1 MPPISPEAL
10 VSVIVRP
17 MSRLEL
23 TRALDCIVAQTYRPL
38 EIVLVDAAQARSP
51 IADYHGVPV
60 VFVQRGRLDRP
71 RAANAGL
78 DAAHGDAI
86 MLNDEDDEMGRAHGA
101 EPAAA
106 LRNDSTARRARGP
119 RPLRA

>member
-10 VSVIVRP
+10 VSVIVRT
-17 MSRLEL
+17 MSRLEV
-23 TRALDCIVAQTYRPL
+23 TRAVDCIVAQTYRPL

-78 DAAHGDAI
+78 DAVHGDAI
-86 MLNDEDDEMGRAHGA
+86 MLNDEDDEMETTHIADLCA
-101 EPAAA
+101 
-106 LRNDSTARRARGP
+106 
-119 RPLRA
+119 